1 MFFES
6 FVYCLVC
13 VLLVLFSFKLYRKT
27 EKPYILAI
35 LSLQI
40 IATVVKIIGIISG
53 FKELHLSTEVYV
65 FSFGVIIPMFLFLTD
80 YAHLNI
86 TEYIDLKIGDMLFK
100 KGNNIKAIDR
110 YQKALLQNST
120 NSETFV
126 RLGKAYNA
134 LGDRRTAFD
143 RFARAVELNRN
154 DYKSYYEIGII
165 FNDMNKKKDAQVVL
179 DNALRIKPDF
189 TEASELLANVLCS
202 QTNTMK
208 L

>member
-40 IATVVKIIGIISG
+40 IATVVKIMGIISG

-120 NSETFV
+120 N
-126 RLGKAYNA
+126 
-134 LGDRRTAFD
+134 
-143 RFARAVELNRN
+143 
-154 DYKSYYEIGII
+154 
-165 FNDMNKKKDAQVVL
+165 
-179 DNALRIKPDF
+179 
-189 TEASELLANVLCS
+189 
-202 QTNTMK
+202 
-208 L
+208 